1 MTTQTD
7 SSLQTG
13 AHSVER
19 KIVIAAP
26 VEEVWKALTD
36 AEELVRWFP
45 LEAKVTPGPDGSILM
60 RWDEK
65 SEFERGRI
73 QIWEPNRH
81 LRTMDEGGT
90 WVGIAIDYYLE
101 GRGGSTV
108 LRVLS
113 SGFAGE
119 NWEETLDSFGLGWD
133 FELRGLRHY
142 LERHRGQT
150 RLVGRAHARFTD
162 EGKTWE
168 RLTGP
173 GGLFG
178 SEGWTARVPGAEVR
192 AEGPGGEIL
201 KGEAQLW
208 QPPKQL
214 AATIENWNDSWFRLQ
229 LYGGTA
235 TVWLATWGLPDT
247 SVRALEEGWR
257 KALGHLLSR

>member
-1 MTTQTD
+1 MTAQTD
-7 SSLQTG
+7 SSPQTG

-19 KIVIAAP
+19 EIVIAAP

-60 RWDEK
+60 RWDGK

-81 LRTMDEGGT
+81 LRTMDEAGT
-90 WVGIAIDYYLE
+90 WVGIATDYYLG

-108 LRVLS
+108 LRVVS

-142 LERHRGQT
+142 LEHHRGQA
-150 RLVGRAHARFTD
+150 RLVGRALARYTD
-162 EGKTWE
+162 EGTAWD

-178 SEGWTARVPGAEVR
+178 PEGWTARVPGAEVR
-192 AEGPGGEIL
+192 AHGPGGEII

-214 AATIENWNDSWFRLQ
+214 AATIETWSDSWFRLQ

-235 TVWLATWGLPDT
+235 AVWLATWGLPDS

-257 KALGHLLSR
+257 KALSHLLSR